1 MFQLKQ
7 ISIKPISI
15 KLKPNS
21 KNPKHKSRF
30 TEEEIFRE
38 ATNKTSVPNN
48 NHHNIETFIEATPN
62 EINDKIEK
70 TERPNY
76 SNLSVKEQKA

>member
-15 KLKPNS
+15 KLKPNF

-48 NHHNIETFIEATPN
+48 NHHNIETFIEATLMKSM
-62 EINDKIEK
+62 IKLK
-70 TERPNY
+70 
-76 SNLSVKEQKA
+76 KQKDLIIQIYL